1 MIEQQY
7 AGTHLVSG
15 TFGDQ
20 QGAFATACVGRDEG
34 YTLDEIVLR
43 IMAVGGPIWNRAI
56 RKSDLSFMVRTPS
69 TPRSKRRGTVHAF
82 ANKAEKGAK
91 ESCMASNTD
100 KHGDCKA
107 VTKSQGDSV
116 TRWRTDND
124 ANGKADTRV
133 ADMTG
138 PQIISAATTNLKD
151 AVDFLK
157 GKGHT
162 LQEMKDTPGLS
173 QRVTVLANATKQEP
187 DVIWQGLFGEAK
199 RTIKS
204 TPAKKSTSTRA
215 KKTPAKVESK

>member
-20 QGAFATACVGRDEG
+20 QGAFASALVGKDEG
-34 YTLDEIVLR
+34 FTLDEAVLR
-43 IMAVGGPIWNRAI
+43 ITAVGGPFWNRAI
-56 RKSDLSFMVRTPS
+56 RKSDMSFMVRTPS

-107 VTKSQGDSV
+107 TAKSMGDSI
-116 TRWRTDND
+116 TRWRTDD
-124 ANGKADTRV
+124 DSNGKADTRV

-138 PQIISAATTNLKD
+138 PQIVSAATSNLKD

-162 LQEMKDTPGLS
+162 LAEMKDTPGLS
-173 QRVTVLANATKQEP
+173 QRVNVLAAVTKKDP
-187 DVIWQGLFGEAK
+187 DEIWAGIFGEAK
-199 RTIKS
+199 RATKS
-204 TPAKKSTSTRA
+204 ATAKKSTSTRV
-215 KKTPAKVESK
+215 KKAPAKAAAK